1 MSGFKAV
8 SKAAAR
14 RQIVEDPRIE
24 KIANALLVLH
34 TQQEYIDEISTLW
47 QSAQEKFLTI
57 GRYLIQAR
65 DTLHHGEF
73 QAMVES
79 RLPFGV
85 QVAYQLRMVAEAI
98 DSGRLPSDQMPGSYA
113 TIYQLTTLKP
123 DELDLARQ
131 RNLLR
136 PDVKRTE
143 VAAFK
148 RELRRLAQSVPTCDR
163 TGSLRQELQKLQT
176 KAQRIALR
184 ISEIEAELEAA
195 HEAWEQTSQVSVEHA
210 AAANT

>member
-34 TQQEYIDEISTLW
+34 TQQEYVDEISTLW

-85 QVAYQLRMVAEAI
+85 QVAEAI
-98 DSGRLPSDQMPGSYA
+98 DSGRLPSGQMPGSYA

-176 KAQRIALR
+176 RAERI
-184 ISEIEAELEAA
+184 
-195 HEAWEQTSQVSVEHA
+195 
-210 AAANT
+210 

>member
-1 MSGFKAV
+1 
-8 SKAAAR
+8 
-14 RQIVEDPRIE
+14 
-24 KIANALLVLH
+24 
-34 TQQEYIDEISTLW
+34 
-47 QSAQEKFLTI
+47 
-57 GRYLIQAR
+57 
-65 DTLHHGEF
+65 
-73 QAMVES
+73 MVES

-195 HEAWEQTSQVSVEHA
+195 REA
-210 AAANT
+210 